1 MSSVITELLVQ
12 HFKLIQSHFETLQHS
27 RQLRLLIDILPF
39 THSVMNGTGR
49 GGLSGLASTN
59 NTKVFISKGCS
70 TNTCSASFT
79 VSRIIY
85 LPQLV

>member
-49 GGLSGLASTN
+49 GGISGL
-59 NTKVFISKGCS
+59 
-70 TNTCSASFT
+70 
-79 VSRIIY
+79 
-85 LPQLV
+85 